1 MSTSLFDAARITG
14 VVSTLAQPVSEPAS
28 GQPELSRI
36 LPVVSE
42 ILPLGDLLVG
52 GGMLV
57 FVVLL
62 HGFAMRMITSHVIRR
77 AKVITQHP
85 TAWRADV
92 LIAAA
97 VFLLLCSHLVETCVW
112 TAALVLSRLVSS
124 WRDAAYFA
132 ANTYT
137 TLGYGNVVL
146 PEPWKMLTPIM
157 AISGLFTFGWT
168 GSVLVDVV
176 SRTNRLRE
184 LAENPIPSSPNPGV
198 TP

>member
-1 MSTSLFDAARITG
+1 VGGILRQIF
-14 VVSTLAQPVSEPAS
+14 PVA
-28 GQPELSRI
+28 
-36 LPVVSE
+36 
-42 ILPLGDLLVG
+42 DLLVG

-57 FVVLL
+57 FIVLL
-62 HGFAMRMITSHVIRR
+62 HGFAMRMITIHVIRR
-77 AKVITQHP
+77 AKVIGQHP
-85 TAWRADV
+85 TAWRADA

-97 VFLLLCSHLVETCVW
+97 AFLLLCSHLVETGVW
-112 TAALVLSRLVSS
+112 TAALVLSRMVPS
-124 WRDAAYFA
+124 WRDAGYFA

-184 LAENPIPSSPNPGV
+184 LAENHGQSSANQG
-198 TP
+198 TSS